1 MDLRNAFTY
10 TAKFVGIFAASAR
23 ATAGSLPILGYH
35 SFSLGQGHHFR
46 PKLFMRPELFA
57 ARLEFLRS
65 EGFRV
70 LPLEGALQLLQD
82 GGLRAKDVVITI
94 DDGFHSTTEIAIPL
108 LRKYRYPATIYIS
121 TYYVERNNP
130 VFRLAAQYCFWRAMG
145 QELDLRGLLPGA
157 KRKVIVGSDEGE
169 RALWALIQYG
179 EACGSEEE
187 RLELTRGLAGRLG
200 VSYADLVRSRRLTLM
215 NEEQIAEAF
224 ADGMDIQLHTHR
236 HRLPADAALLAREIK
251 QNRSV
256 LEPIVGK
263 RLRHLCYPSN
273 VWTQSQWP
281 ALAAAG
287 IETAV
292 TCNPGMNRRDVRRLA
307 LLRFMDDNTV
317 PQVRFEAELHGLGDF
332 WRSISLRR
340 HRRRNAES
348 IPAIPIDPYLPPPI
362 VDPSHRL
369 PSTLEVPL
377 LSLRRGS
384 PPREDL
390 VVEREVAAH
399 HAIQAEQSLHS
410 DSSRG
415 SVRFP

>member
-1 MDLRNAFTY
+1 VDLRNALTY
-10 TAKFVGIFAASAR
+10 TAKFTGIFAASSR
-23 ATAGSLPILGYH
+23 ANAGFLPILGYH

-70 LPLEGALQLLQD
+70 LPLDGALELLQD

-121 TYYVERNNP
+121 SYYVERNNP
-130 VFRLAAQYCFWRAMG
+130 VFRLAAQYCFWRAVG
-145 QELDLRGLLPGA
+145 QELDLAGLLPGA
-157 KRKVIVGSDEGE
+157 KRNVIVGSDEGE

-179 EACGSEEE
+179 EACGSEEQ
-187 RLELTRGLAGRLG
+187 RVALARELAKRLG
-200 VSYADLVRSRRLTLM
+200 VSYSDLVRSRRLTLM
-215 NEEQIAEAF
+215 DEEQISEAVGY
-224 ADGMDIQLHTHR
+224 GMDIQLHTHR
-236 HRLPADAALLAREIK
+236 HRLPGDAALLAREIK

-273 VWTQSQWP
+273 VWSKSQWP

-287 IETAV
+287 IETAA
-292 TCNPGMNRRDVRRLA
+292 TCNPGMNRKDVRRLA

-317 PQVRFEAELHGLGDF
+317 PRVRFEAELHGFGDF
-332 WRSISLRR
+332 WRSIALRR
-340 HRRRNAES
+340 QRPTDTES
-348 IPAIPIDPYLPPPI
+348 IPPLPIDPYLPPP
-362 VDPSHRL
+362 VLVAPTSR
-369 PSTLEVPL
+369 STLDVPR
-377 LSLRRGS
+377 LSLRSS
-384 PPREDL
+384 PSRENL
-390 VVEREVAAH
+390 VIEREVTAH
-399 HAIQAEQSLHS
+399 HSIQAEQSLHT
-410 DSSRG
+410 DPSRG
-415 SVRFP
+415 SVRRP